1 MPELLLVV
9 VLVLFIIFLTGFR
22 VAQQYERALV
32 FRFGRFKATRTP
44 GLFWMTS
51 RASNARAVGLT
62 SCAILSP
69 TRK

>member
-1 MPELLLVV
+1 V
-9 VLVLFIIFLTGFR
+9 
-22 VAQQYERALV
+22 
-32 FRFGRFKATRTP
+32 TP

-51 RASNARAVGLT
+51 RASNALAVGLT